1 MSRIVVHP
9 SEFNQNPAHYNI
21 LTDKYFFE
29 SLKNKGY
36 EVVFS
41 KDVNINKKDVIL
53 FVEAKNCVPKY
64 FIFKTS
70 SPLTKIKIIIKGF
83 LGVLNNNKSE
93 FKVDFKNNKKILL
106 IFEGEIHAP
115 ENHNKNLSKYSNYIL
130 TWNDELLNLPN
141 FIKINIPQQK
151 DWELISHL
159 KYSKKKLLTL
169 ISSNI
174 YSFQRNELYSE
185 RRKIIRYA
193 EKRLNTDFDL
203 FGFNWNKPSNFWQKI
218 NKNLIPYYKSYKGS
232 VKSKA
237 QTLSNY
243 RFAIVYENYRTVGY
257 VTEKIFDCLRSNCI
271 PIYLGAPNI
280 ASILP
285 ENIYIDRTKFST
297 DKDLLDYISKMKEE
311 TYNKY
316 LTNIQ
321 RFINSDEFQKHFSTE
336 ISKKI
341 HQLLT
346 IDLI

>member
-1 MSRIVVHP
+1 MIFSSNKIKRLIKKNIEIALLFLLLIITIA
-9 SEFNQNPAHYNI
+9 STKIYN
-21 LTDKYFFE
+21 
-29 SLKNKGY
+29 NK
-36 EVVFS
+36 
-41 KDVNINKKDVIL
+41 KLLINENYKDVINN
-53 FVEAKNCVPKY
+53 VY
-64 FIFKTS
+64 FQKSFNKIFDSLIPRYKSVDHKIS
-70 SPLTKIKIIIKGF
+70 SGETF
-83 LGVLNNNKSE
+83 
-93 FKVDFKNNKKILL
+93 DKILKNYS
-106 IFEGEIHAP
+106 IPSKEI
-115 ENHNKNLSKYSNYIL
+115 LQ
-130 TWNDELLNLPN
+130 
-141 FIKINIPQQK
+141 IK
-151 DWELISHL
+151 
-159 KYSKKKLLTL
+159 
-169 ISSNI
+169 
-174 YSFQRNELYSE
+174 
-185 RRKIIRYA
+185 
-193 EKRLNTDFDL
+193 KRLNTDFDL